1 LSLIIIF
8 EKNTLNILCGHFVT
22 FIRGKEKLAK
32 ATKKMK
38 SNPKDDQKD
47 AQRNNTLQSSRR
59 LNVDEIGRVETTSA
73 QN

>member
-8 EKNTLNILCGHFVT
+8 EKNTLNILCGHFVA

-38 SNPKDDQKD
+38 SNPEDDKKD
-47 AQRNNTLQSSRR
+47 AQRNNTF
-59 LNVDEIGRVETTSA
+59 
-73 QN
+73 